1 MSALRL
7 VVAPAVVAFV
17 LAFGAALASSSAAS
31 PNATAKPTLTVRTS
45 AYGPILFDGKGRA
58 LYAFTRDRRGGKSRC
73 YGQCA
78 EAWPPYLAKGAL
90 RAGVGVK
97 RSLLRTVRR
106 RNGRRQITYAG
117 WPLYYY
123 AHERVGE
130 VKCQNVDQFGGLWI
144 VQRASGRLVR

>member
-1 MSALRL
+1 MRIIIVLTAVAAL
-7 VVAPAVVAFV
+7 
-17 LAFGAALASSSAAS
+17 LAAGGALAYASGAASSKAAV
-31 PNATAKPTLTVRTS
+31 KPTLTVRKS